1 MTGREI
7 FEKFTHD
14 VDFCL
19 RAETFAGQNAEQ
31 NQLDVFDT
39 EEEAIEFLTLYGCL
53 LESKNQPYN
62 EEQYLLNYAELHAQL
77 KETGYFRLGQKT
89 YRVTKNTCSAE

>member
-7 FEKFTHD
+7 FEKFTHE
-14 VDFCL
+14 VAFCL
-19 RAETFAGQNAEQ
+19 RAEEFAEQ

-39 EEEAIEFLTLYGCL
+39 EDEATEFLTLYGCL
-53 LESKNQPYN
+53 LKSKNQPYN
-62 EEQYLLNYAELHAQL
+62 EEQYLLDYVELNAQL
-77 KETGYFRLGQKT
+77 KETAYFRLGQKL